1 MAGFSPTDAAL
12 EGFRIAR
19 ERPRK
24 LLAASVF
31 MFLVSLLQVLI
42 EVKMPAEAREALAAL
57 GGQETLEAG
66 PFFEA
71 LTILSPLLLF
81 GLLIQCMMAAA
92 IYRILLRGQTGS
104 IRLFRIGP
112 AEFRLMALALI
123 YVVLFALLMGAF
135 TLVGMILVMLV
146 SGLGQGVVMFV
157 GTIAWVAVVSAIIFI
172 AVRLSLAPVIT
183 FDRERLALFDS
194 WNVTRGQF
202 WRLTGAY
209 VLTLSLVVVA
219 FFVAV
224 LLFLPA
230 AGIGVIAS
238 GGSLGDIWQIFAIP
252 DETTLAAYFEPLRV
266 IYMLMSSVFSAFWY
280 AVIAAPGAYAYRA
293 LTAGNVGG

>member
-31 MFLVSLLQVLI
+31 MFLVSVLQVFI
-42 EVKMPAEAREALAAL
+42 EVNMPAEAREALAAL
-57 GGQETLEAG
+57 GGQETLEPG

-71 LTILSPLLLF
+71 LTILSPLLLLS
-81 GLLIQCMMAAA
+81 LLIQSMMAAA

-104 IRLFRIGP
+104 VRLFRIGR

-123 YVVLFALLMGAF
+123 YVVLFALLMAAL
-135 TLVGMILVMLV
+135 TLVGTILMALV
-146 SGLGQGVVMFV
+146 YGLGPGVRAFV
-157 GTIAWVAVVSAIIFI
+157 GTLAWLFVAGLTVFL
-172 AVRLSLAPVIT
+172 AVRMSLAPVIT
-183 FDRERLALFDS
+183 FDRDKLALFDS
-194 WNVTRGQF
+194 WSVTRGQF

-209 VLTLSLVVVA
+209 VLTLSLIVVA

-224 LLFLPA
+224 LVFLPA
-230 AGIGVIAS
+230 AGIAVIAS
-238 GGSLGDIWQIFAIP
+238 GGSLADLWQVFAVP
-252 DETTLAAYFEPLRV
+252 EEPTLSAYFQPLR
-266 IYMLMSSVFSAFWY
+266 IGYMVVSSVFSAFWY

-293 LTAGNVGG
+293 LTHGQA

>member
-42 EVKMPAEAREALAAL
+42 EEKMPAEAREALAAL

-266 IYMLMSSVFSAFWY
+266 IYMLISSVFSAFWY

>member
-31 MFLVSLLQVLI
+31 MFLVSVLQVFI
-42 EVKMPAEAREALAAL
+42 EVNMPAEAREALAAL
-57 GGQETLEAG
+57 GGQETLEPG

-71 LTILSPLLLF
+71 LTILSPLLLLS
-81 GLLIQCMMAAA
+81 LLIQSMMAAA

-104 IRLFRIGP
+104 VRLFRVGR

-123 YVVLFALLMGAF
+123 YVVLFALLMAAL
-135 TLVGMILVMLV
+135 TLVGTILMALV
-146 SGLGQGVVMFV
+146 YGLGAGVRAFV
-157 GTIAWVAVVSAIIFI
+157 GTVAWLFVAGLTVFL
-172 AVRLSLAPVIT
+172 AVRMSLAPVIT
-183 FDRERLALFDS
+183 FDRDKLALFDS
-194 WNVTRGQF
+194 WSVTRGQF

-209 VLTLSLVVVA
+209 VLTLSLIVVA

-224 LLFLPA
+224 LVFLPA
-230 AGIGVIAS
+230 AGIAVIAS
-238 GGSLGDIWQIFAIP
+238 GGSLADLWQVFAVP
-252 DETTLAAYFEPLRV
+252 EEPTLAAYFQPLR
-266 IYMLMSSVFSAFWY
+266 IGYMVVSSVFSAFWY

-293 LTAGNVGG
+293 LTHGQA

>member
-252 DETTLAAYFEPLRV
+252 DETTRAAYFEPLRV

>member
-266 IYMLMSSVFSAFWY
+266 IYMLISSVFSAFWY